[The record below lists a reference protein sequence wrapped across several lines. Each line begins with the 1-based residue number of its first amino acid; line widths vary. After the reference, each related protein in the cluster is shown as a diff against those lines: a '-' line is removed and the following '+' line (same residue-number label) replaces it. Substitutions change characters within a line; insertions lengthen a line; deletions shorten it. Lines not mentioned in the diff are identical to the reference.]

1 MEILP
6 KDIYEYLANFADD
19 KTIVNMLSVNK
30 KFNDSVF
37 FERIFKRKYPLLIRF
52 KRNDETWKQFYLKMV
67 QSISLLEEE
76 YDIPYISHPD
86 FNPNHWLGMSVYEL
100 YNSVLNYAIDLGD
113 LKLIKHILDKDKVTL
128 TNLEKAIEKENLEII
143 KLVLSYFL
151 KRFPERGA
159 NNIPYLSQYMQIN
172 NPEIIDYLDE
182 IYNKFIN
189 ENQ

>member
-1 MEILP
+1 
-6 KDIYEYLANFADD
+6 
-19 KTIVNMLSVNK
+19 MLSVNK
-30 KFNDSVF
+30 KFNDPVF

-52 KRNDETWKQFYLKMV
+52 KNSVSQNSSKNYSETWKQFYLKMV
-67 QSISLLEEE
+67 KSISLLKEQ
-76 YDIPYISHPD
+76 YDIPYIPHPD
-86 FNPNHWLGMSVYEL
+86 FNPSLVLDLSYYEL
-100 YNSVLNYAIDLGD
+100 YKSVLDYAIDLGD
-113 LKLIKHILDKDKVTL
+113 LKLIKHILDKEYVTIG
-128 TNLEKAIEKENLEII
+128 NLETAIEKENLEII